1 MSFEPILE
9 QIVADGPGILAAAL
23 VAEDGLIIGQASA
36 STRPQDGGAPWDLT
50 AWGVEMGRFF
60 EGLSAHSHEWG
71 AGGPSE
77 LMIRLEGLT
86 VLGSR
91 LDEEILL
98 VLGVAPDGNIGK
110 ARYLMRRERWAI
122 SQEI

>member
-1 MSFEPILE
+1 MSFEAILE
-9 QIVADGPGILAAAL
+9 QIVADGPGVLAAAL
-23 VAEDGLIIGQASA
+23 VAQDGLIIGQAEASDRPRASA
-36 STRPQDGGAPWDLT
+36 DEWDMATL
-50 AWGVEMGRFF
+50 GVEMGRFF
-60 EGLSAHSHEWG
+60 EGLSSNSHEWG

-77 LMIRLEGLT
+77 LMIRLERLT

-98 VLGVAPDGNIGK
+98 ILGLAPDGNIGK

-122 SQEI
+122 AQEI